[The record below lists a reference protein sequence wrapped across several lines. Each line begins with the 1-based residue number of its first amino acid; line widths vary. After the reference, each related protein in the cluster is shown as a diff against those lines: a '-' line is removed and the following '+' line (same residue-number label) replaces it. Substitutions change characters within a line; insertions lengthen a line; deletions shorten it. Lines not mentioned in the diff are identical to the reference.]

1 MKDLPFEITFIDAND
16 RLRYYTEQPDMLFLR
31 TKVALGR
38 KVGLCHPPSSLHLI
52 KRIVEDFKSG
62 KRDVAEF
69 WIDMGGRKVHI
80 RYSPVR
86 DDQGNYM
93 GTVEVVQDITNIQ
106 KLSGEKRLL
115 S

>member
-1 MKDLPFEITFIDAND
+1 
-16 RLRYYTEQPDMLFLR
+16 MLFLR

-38 KVGLCHPPSSLHLI
+38 KVGLCHPPSSLHLV
-52 KRIVEDFKSG
+52 KRIIEDFKSG